1 MYYKIC
7 MNIQSALMLCVA
19 SLFTFSYAQEAPRST
34 EILARL
40 SDRAQTEPL
49 SLDQRKAKLENLSL
63 LPAETRACFALLG
76 VREVSLKVT
85 QQWLEVVNALAPDKA
100 NEELAKLPNV
110 WYGVKDVIV
119 TGEPQLITDIA
130 PLVEKIGPI
139 YAAIAEALL
148 RGDLVSMEETKTILS
163 NFVSSFGAWME
174 QERMAPLLAIVSM
187 EPALLS
193 NVKQSLAQYIQLI
206 CSADPLLGIKEQK
219 LTYQGLEFSGFYLD
233 GKMMAAMTR
242 DALKRPGATV
252 NVTEKSLEDWLKGLE
267 KFSFSFLV
275 AYKDDK
281 VIISISRD
289 PKKDL
294 KLAASPQES
303 ILATDKLAFTD
314 QEAQIFCV
322 GYADV
327 AASEAFVLLK
337 QKAIQGMFTGLQY
350 IANNMSNTMISLDA
364 LNAHYQ
370 DLLNMRQT
378 NEATTLLAWWDKGL
392 QMEITAP
399 DSGCLAMGQPLKI
412 ASFADRPENILYAAA
427 SLNPQYL
434 NKLLDIYEDAL
445 SVAWQFTECVLPA
458 LAKQEKN
465 KDSAIFQLAQM
476 IPLVQMSKAELAKIW
491 AEAKL
496 ALSGMDSTRVF
507 VVNDQ
512 AVIEGLPCMIPL
524 FAYANG
530 ISDRSKI
537 TSAGGIIQGAFSEL
551 LGSYAEPAEG
561 DIKEQNRFKL
571 QKTDEQGV
579 TTYSY
584 PAPFWKV
591 GCEPCLSIS
600 DQVFVVGGLPAFN
613 QEVAEE
619 WGASPT
625 GGFEGAMFA
634 LKLAPALKMLS
645 HNLEF
650 ISPTAKKGEN
660 DTLLNI
666 IKRVDT
672 LFQGI
677 YGTLKTEEG
686 LTRWR
691 LSIPI
696 K

>member
-1 MYYKIC
+1 
-7 MNIQSALMLCVA
+7 MNIKSALMLCVA
-19 SLFTFSYAQEAPRST
+19 SLSAFSYAQEVPKST
-34 EILARL
+34 ETLSRL
-40 SDRAQTEPL
+40 SERVQTAPL
-49 SLDQRKAKLENLSL
+49 SLDQRKAKLENLAL
-63 LPAETRACFALLG
+63 LPADTSACFALLG
-76 VREVSLKVT
+76 MRDVSLKMT

-100 NEELAKLPNV
+100 KDELKKSPAA

-119 TGEPQLITDIA
+119 TGEPQLIADIA
-130 PLVEKIGPI
+130 PMLEKIGPI
-139 YAAIAEALL
+139 YAASAEAQL
-148 RGDLVSMEETKTILS
+148 RGTVVSMDETKTILS
-163 NFVSSFGAWME
+163 DFVSSFGAWME

-187 EPALLS
+187 EPELLS
-193 NVKQSLAQYIQLI
+193 SVKQGLSRYIQLI
-206 CSADPLLGIKEQK
+206 CSADPLLGIKEQQ
-219 LTYQGLEFSGFYLD
+219 LTYQGLKFSGFYLD

-242 DALKRPGATV
+242 DALKRPGTTV

-281 VIISISRD
+281 VIISLSRD

-294 KLAASPQES
+294 KLAASPKES

-314 QEAQIFCV
+314 QAAQILCI
-322 GYADV
+322 GYADA

-337 QKAIQGMFTGLQY
+337 QKVMQGVFAGLQY
-350 IANNMSNTMISLDA
+350 IAKNMSDTMISLDA
-364 LNAHYQ
+364 LNAHWQ
-370 DLLNMRQT
+370 NLLSMSQAGK
-378 NEATTLLAWWDKGL
+378 ATTLLAWWDKGL
-392 QMEITAP
+392 QMEVTAP
-399 DSGCLAMGQPLKI
+399 DSGSLAMGKPLKM
-412 ASFADRPENILYAAA
+412 ASFADRPENILYAAT

-458 LAKQEKN
+458 LAKQDKN

-476 IPLVQMSKAELAKIW
+476 IPLVQMSQAELAKIW

-537 TSAGGIIQGAFSEL
+537 TRAGGIIPGAFSEL

-561 DIKEQNRFKL
+561 DIEEQNRFKL
-571 QKTDEQGV
+571 QKADEQGV

-584 PAPFWKV
+584 PSPFWKT

-613 QEVAEE
+613 QEVAEA
-619 WGASPT
+619 WSASQT
-625 GGFEGAMFA
+625 GVFEGAMFA
-634 LKLAPALKMLS
+634 FKLTPALKMLS
-645 HNLEF
+645 QNL
-650 ISPTAKKGEN
+650 SLMVPRTKKEQN
-660 DTLLNI
+660 DELLTI
-666 IKRVDT
+666 IKRVDQ
-672 LFQGI
+672 LFQGV
-677 YGTLKTEEG
+677 YGTMKTEEG